1 MRFPL
6 VFKTCLPSIQLVIHP
21 IMRSIKLVYFAHSKN
36 RFILLLSKTCMLTY
50 IHKPVLTFGYNIH
63 FCRLIFHMTNC
74 SPTSYLRSCLLSLN
88 IFPSS
93 LSRKEIR
100 GAPPLRIL
108 NMNST
113 SLPRPSVCFLFF
125 AFSSRLRLIP
135 FSTNSILSTS
145 TSTLIVY

>member
-63 FCRLIFHMTNC
+63 FCRLIFHRTNC
-74 SPTSYLRSCLLSLN
+74 SPASYLRSCLLSLN
-88 IFPSS
+88 IFPLFTFSQRNKGRAS
-93 LSRKEIR
+93 APDPKLIR
-100 GAPPLRIL
+100 RHYHGP
-108 NMNST
+108 
-113 SLPRPSVCFLFF
+113 LFF
-125 AFSSRLRLIP
+125 FFS
-135 FSTNSILSTS
+135 FTAYSIFN
-145 TSTLIVY
+145 